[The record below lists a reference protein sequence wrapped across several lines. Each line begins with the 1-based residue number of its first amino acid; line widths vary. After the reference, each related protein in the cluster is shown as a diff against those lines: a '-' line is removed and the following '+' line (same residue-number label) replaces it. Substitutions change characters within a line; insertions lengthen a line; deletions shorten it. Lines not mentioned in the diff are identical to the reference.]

1 MGRGLVA
8 CQLSGGLCIDNP
20 GRFDDGMDLQTG
32 SAWRRLDASEERSMN
47 LRNLK
52 LVGMLLTGVAFA
64 CLCSLAQTPAFQ
76 PYTLV
81 SGSELTD
88 ECPVCDRLPIV
99 LPLAGTFNLRR
110 VDENPL
116 FTHNELTNLAFYAG
130 TNPGP
135 VYQATGDGRYQIGGQ
150 VAVLQDL
157 FLNLEIS
164 NGVAATKASCVNTDR
179 FVSQPWPKLQINVEQ
194 TNGTISQVYYLTLIA
209 VPVPQLR
216 VQIPQVQPGDVR
228 LEWDD
233 LGAKFQL
240 ERASSAGG
248 PYLPLK
254 PQPTESP
261 FTDVGVV
268 TNQPQFFYRLRQF

>member
-1 MGRGLVA
+1 
-8 CQLSGGLCIDNP
+8 
-20 GRFDDGMDLQTG
+20 MDLRLAG
-32 SAWRRLDASEERSMN
+32 GWRRLHGPDGQSMN
-47 LRNLK
+47 LSNLK
-52 LVGMLLTGVAFA
+52 LVGMFLTSVQLA

-99 LPLAGTFNLRR
+99 LPLAGTFDLRR

-116 FTHNELTNLAFYAG
+116 FTHYELTNLAFYAG

-164 NGVAATKASCVNTDR
+164 NGVATTMASCVNPDR
-179 FVSQPWPKLQINVEQ
+179 FVSQLWPKLQINVEQ

-216 VQIPQVQPGDVR
+216 VQIPQVQTGDVR

-233 LGAKFQL
+233 HGAKFQL
-240 ERASSAGG
+240 ERTTNVGG
-248 PYLPLK
+248 PYLPLTPNK
-254 PQPTESP
+254 PTASP

>member
-1 MGRGLVA
+1 
-8 CQLSGGLCIDNP
+8 
-20 GRFDDGMDLQTG
+20 
-32 SAWRRLDASEERSMN
+32 MN
-47 LRNLK
+47 LKTLK
-52 LVGMLLTGVAFA
+52 LVGMLLASVQLAD
-64 CLCSLAQTPAFQ
+64 LSSLAQMPTLQ

-88 ECPVCDRLPIV
+88 DCPICDRIPIV
-99 LPLAGTFNLRR
+99 LPLAGTFDLRV

-116 FTHNELTNLAFYAG
+116 FTYYELTNLAFYAG

-135 VYQATGDGRYQIGGQ
+135 AYQVTGSGTFQIGGE
-150 VAVLQDL
+150 VAVLQDM
-157 FLNLEIS
+157 FLSLEIS
-164 NGVAATKASCVNTDR
+164 NGVATTKALCVNPDR
-179 FVSQPWPKLQINVEQ
+179 FVSQPSPRLQINLEQ

-209 VPVPQLR
+209 VPVPQLHL
-216 VQIPQVQPGDVR
+216 QIPEPQSGDVR

-233 LGAKFQL
+233 YGAKFQL
-240 ERASSAGG
+240 ERATNAGG

-268 TNQPQFFYRLRQF
+268 TNHSQMFYRLRQF

>member
-1 MGRGLVA
+1 
-8 CQLSGGLCIDNP
+8 
-20 GRFDDGMDLQTG
+20 MDLRTASG
-32 SAWRRLDASEERSMN
+32 WRRLHGPDGRSMN

-52 LVGMLLTGVAFA
+52 LVGMLLTSVQLASIS
-64 CLCSLAQTPAFQ
+64 SLAQTPISQ

-88 ECPVCDRLPIV
+88 DCPICDRIPIV
-99 LPLAGTFNLRR
+99 LPLAGTFELRL
-110 VDENPL
+110 VDQNPL
-116 FTHNELTNLAFYAG
+116 FTYYELTNLAFYAG

-135 VYQATGDGRYQIGGQ
+135 AYQVTGSGTYQIGGQ
-150 VAVLQDL
+150 VAVLQDM

-164 NGVAATKASCVNTDR
+164 NGVATTKAACLNTDR
-179 FVSQPWPKLQINVEQ
+179 FVSQPWPRLQINLEQ
-194 TNGTISQVYYLTLIA
+194 TNGTLSQIYYLTLIA

-216 VQIPQVQPGDVR
+216 LLIPEAQPGNVR

-233 LGAKFQL
+233 HGAKFQL
-240 ERASSAGG
+240 ERATNSDG

-261 FTDVGVV
+261 FTDFGVV
-268 TNQPQFFYRLRQF
+268 TNHSQFFYRLRQF

>member
-1 MGRGLVA
+1 
-8 CQLSGGLCIDNP
+8 
-20 GRFDDGMDLQTG
+20 
-32 SAWRRLDASEERSMN
+32 MN

-52 LVGMLLTGVAFA
+52 LVGVLLTSVQLA
-64 CLCSLAQTPAFQ
+64 CLSSLAQTPTSQ

-88 ECPVCDRLPIV
+88 ECPICDRIPIV
-99 LPLAGTFNLRR
+99 LPLAGTFDLRL
-110 VDENPL
+110 VDQNPL
-116 FTHNELTNLAFYAG
+116 FTYYELTNLAFYAG

-135 VYQATGDGRYQIGGQ
+135 AYQVAGSGNYQMGGQ
-150 VAVLQDL
+150 VAVLQDM

-179 FVSQPWPKLQINVEQ
+179 FVSQPWPKLQINLEQ
-194 TNGTISQVYYLTLIA
+194 TNGTPGQVYYLTLVA
-209 VPVPQLR
+209 VPVPQIRLLF
-216 VQIPQVQPGDVR
+216 PEDQPGDVR

-233 LGAKFQL
+233 HGAKFQL
-240 ERASSAGG
+240 ERATNAGG
-248 PYLPLK
+248 PYLQLK

-268 TNQPQFFYRLRQF
+268 TNHPQFFYRLRQF